1 MTQEGAT
8 TVPRPPKHSVTVDG
22 YTYRWDS
29 DDEDE
34 NDAIFEAW
42 ENRDWLAWLKQHL
55 RFPFQAQRMEDEEGW
70 EWEDLDKEL
79 RETAAKTTSPFSVG
93 SIVTVTGFPAINE
106 HLDPDFEGI
115 LVEAKCQGE
124 QGVVPLRDFEAV
136 PPSDSNYG
144 PVKEWVVHYAN
155 R

>member
-1 MTQEGAT
+1 
-8 TVPRPPKHSVTVDG
+8 
-22 YTYRWDS
+22 
-29 DDEDE
+29 
-34 NDAIFEAW
+34 
-42 ENRDWLAWLKQHL
+42 
-55 RFPFQAQRMEDEEGW
+55 MEDEEGW
-70 EWEDLDKEL
+70 EWEDLDMGL
-79 RETAAKTTSPFSVG
+79 RETAAKTASPFSVG

-124 QGVVPLRDFEAV
+124 QGVVPLQDFEAV
-136 PPSDSNYG
+136 PPDDPNYG